1 MLKFDD
7 LAREVEQSG
16 LFDADWYVQNFP
28 DARLVDVTPLQHFVR
43 FGLLLNRDPGPR
55 FDTRHYIEVN
65 PDVSAA
71 GMDPLIHYIRHGEGE
86 GREPLPAR
94 KSVVRLV
101 ESVEQSR
108 RPVAQTDAACELR
121 YATDAFG
128 LRGLEPLAPLAIILN
143 VTVKDDGVRLQQL
156 VHGLGDLDLFL
167 MGSID
172 RLDVKG
178 LPENVRSLTLLG
190 DADAAGD
197 ATGFV
202 RLAGSG
208 ALDGYAN
215 ALWVSPQDNVNKDA
229 AEEVGQMSRLHPAFA
244 ADARWGI
251 GGSRFVELDRND
263 PGSRTLSDALN
274 TMLPRLGLRL
284 GEAPLHLPEGA
295 AIWFKPIL
303 GRMLAVAVRPAEL
316 AGTAKEG
323 RFPGRVSVLALLSA
337 AAREGGLEV
346 RSAAASPAPAAAAAE
361 RSLKAVAFYLPQFH
375 PIPENDKWWGKGFTE
390 WSNVVRGRPLFR
402 HHYQPRLPADLGYYD
417 LRLEETQVRQAELAS
432 QFGIHGFCFYYYW
445 FNGKKLLNQPIEQF
459 AKSSRI
465 DTGFCVCWANE
476 NWSRN
481 WDGQNRHVLMQQDYS
496 LESNI
501 AFIHEMIPM
510 MKDPRWIRHCG
521 KPVLLVYRISIIPNW
536 LETARI
542 WREECRK
549 AGLGEIHLCAVR
561 FGLESL
567 AGQPQDHGLDSYV
580 LFPPHEGARVDLR
593 AQVHDL
599 HKDFGGEIFDYGAVV
614 DGDIEKYAE
623 GYDWPVHRGAMLGW
637 DNMARRL
644 TDARVFHGATPHGFR
659 RWIKGILDQESRHN
673 SGPET
678 LMFINAWNEWAE
690 GTYLEPDQRWGATN
704 LAAFRSAVE
713 ATPGLKAVTLPKGM
727 AAQPKVEGR
736 LAYLGSPLA
745 PDGTMPRGPVW
756 YRGYREVDPSK
767 PTILLC
773 AHISGHQLF
782 GGERSLLDILEALAT
797 MPVNVIMTLPSDNN
811 RAYIEAIQKLCAG
824 AYAFRY
830 PQWMDNRDNYAWLML
845 DFADIIARHAV
856 DIVHA
861 NTIVLLEPIAAAR
874 RMGRTALSHVRELI
888 SLDNGLQERMGLT
901 TGEIISTVLDRTD
914 WLIGNSRATCEL
926 FARDDRTLYVP
937 NAVTVEDFEMR
948 NLFGNTIK
956 FGIVSSNIP
965 KKGIADF
972 VEVARLAAARTNRA
986 KFVIIGPRTAQ
997 IDAWMEEV
1005 ANGERPDNLI
1015 FAGYK
1020 DSARSAMSELNVLLN
1035 LSTFAESFG
1044 RTVAEALAAKRP
1056 VIAYRWGALP
1066 ELVQHGETGY
1076 LVPFKNVGAVVDAV
1090 VDLCENDGKIA
1101 AMGEKGAAFIR
1112 QNFSQQRLRDHVAQ
1126 AYGRITGRPMTP
1138 GSEAGAAQPAPTKA
1152 QAIGAAL
1159 PCTIV
1164 IPVYNAP
1171 EEVAACIESVIKHT
1185 NLQETQVLVIDDGSP
1200 DPAIAPLLDRFAG
1213 TPGLTIMRSP
1223 KNLGYTKT
1231 INLGIAQAAGRD
1243 VVLLNSDTVVTPR
1256 WREGLRAT
1264 AYSRSQVGTVTAM
1277 GDNAG
1282 AFSFPHYNQ
1291 KCDKP
1296 AHLTHE
1302 EYALMMV
1309 QAAVDCVAPEV
1320 PTGSGFCMYIRRA
1333 MMDACGTFDEEGFPR
1348 GYGEENDFCM
1358 RGMKAG
1364 WVNLISPWSFVFH
1377 IRTASFKGE
1386 KDKLVKEGVDL
1397 VMKRYP
1403 DYARLVKSAFS
1414 APLMTHLRERTA
1426 AVSGAAE
1433 RGTPPR

>member
-1 MLKFDD
+1 MMLKYDD

-16 LFDADWYVQNFP
+16 LFDADWYVENFR
-28 DARLVDVTPLQHFVR
+28 DAKLLDLTPLQHFVR
-43 FGLLLNRDPGPR
+43 FGLLLDRDPGPR
-55 FDTRHYIEVN
+55 FDTRHYMETN
-65 PDVSAA
+65 PDVVAA
-71 GMDPLIHYIRHGEGE
+71 GMASLIHYIRFGEGE
-86 GREPLPAR
+86 GRQPLPPR
-94 KSVVRLV
+94 KQTVELDRPKEAVRADLK
-101 ESVEQSR
+101 
-108 RPVAQTDAACELR
+108 CEVR
-121 YATDAFG
+121 HATDAFG
-128 LRGLEPLAPLAIILN
+128 LRGLGPKAPVAVIANLATKN
-143 VTVKDDGVRLQQL
+143 DGAL
-156 VHGLGDLDLFL
+156 VQEALTGLGEVDLFL
-167 MGSID
+167 LGSME
-172 RLDVKG
+172 RLDAAA
-178 LPENVRSLTLLG
+178 LPATIRSLTLLG
-190 DADAAGD
+190 DADEVGNARCFAR
-197 ATGFV
+197 V
-202 RLAGSG
+202 AGSG
-208 ALDGYAN
+208 ALDGYAA
-215 ALWVSPQDNVNKDA
+215 ALWLSPQDAVANLPGDQIVRVANQKTAFHDDPQWGLGGARTA
-229 AEEVGQMSRLHPAFA
+229 ALNRDDPASKMLVA
-244 ADARWGI
+244 
-251 GGSRFVELDRND
+251 
-263 PGSRTLSDALN
+263 ALN
-274 TMLPRLGLRL
+274 TALPRLGLSL
-284 GEAPLHLPEGA
+284 GQGVLQIPEGC
-295 AIWFKPIL
+295 AIWFKPLLARVL
-303 GRMLAVAVRPAEL
+303 GVAVRPAEL
-316 AGTAKEG
+316 AGPGDASK
-323 RFPGRVSVLALLSA
+323 FPGRATVLALLAA
-337 AAREGGLEV
+337 AAREGAMETRDSTPGV
-346 RSAAASPAPAAAAAE
+346 VPAVVTD
-361 RSLKAVAFYLPQFH
+361 RTLKAVAFYLPQFH

-390 WSNVVRGRPLFR
+390 WANVVRGRQLFR
-402 HHYQPRLPADLGYYD
+402 HHYQPRVPADLGYYD
-417 LRLEETQVRQAELAS
+417 LRLEDTQVMQADLAR

-459 AKSSRI
+459 ARSSRI

-496 LESNI
+496 LETNT

-510 MKDPRWIRHCG
+510 MKDPRWIRYCG

-580 LFPPHEGARVDLR
+580 LFPPHEGARLDLR
-593 AQVHDL
+593 DKVHDL
-599 HKDFGGEIFDYGAVV
+599 HKDFGGDIFDYGAVV
-614 DGDIEKYAE
+614 DGDIEKYAD
-623 GYDWPVHRGAMLGW
+623 GYDWPVHRGTMLGW
-637 DNMARRL
+637 DNTARRL
-644 TDARVFHGATPHGFR
+644 TDARIFQGATPQGFR
-659 RWIKGILDQESRHN
+659 RWIKGILEQETQHN
-673 SGPET
+673 SAPES

-704 LAAFRSAVE
+704 LAAFQSAVQ
-713 ATPGLKAVTLPKGM
+713 AVPGLKPAMLPPGV
-727 AAQPKVEGR
+727 AAQPKSDGR
-736 LAYLGSPLA
+736 LAHLGNPLA
-745 PDGTMPRGPVW
+745 GDGAMPRGPVW
-756 YRGYREVDPSK
+756 YRGYKEVDPSK

-782 GGERSLLDILEALAT
+782 GGERSLLDMLEAFAD

-811 RAYIEAIQKLCAG
+811 RAYIEHIQKLCAG

-830 PQWMDNRDNYAWLML
+830 PQWMDNRDCYAWLML

-874 RMGRTALSHVRELI
+874 RMGRVALTHVRELI
-888 SLDNGLQERMGLT
+888 SLDEGLQERMKQT
-901 TGEIISTVLDRTD
+901 TGEIVSTMFSRTD
-914 WLIGNSRATCEL
+914 WLIGNSRATCDL
-926 FARDDRTLYVP
+926 FARGDRTLYVP

-972 VEVARLAAARTNRA
+972 VEVARLAAARTSRA
-986 KFVIIGPRTAQ
+986 KFVIVGPRTAQ

-1020 DSARSAMSELNVLLN
+1020 DSARSAMSELNILLN

-1044 RTVAEALAAKRP
+1044 RTVAEALAANRP

-1076 LVPFKNVGAVVDAV
+1076 LVPFKDVVGVVDAV
-1090 VDLCENDGKIA
+1090 VDLCEHDHKIA
-1101 AMGEKGAAFIR
+1101 EMGEKGAAFIR
-1112 QNFSQQRLRDHVAQ
+1112 QNFSQQRLREHVAH
-1126 AYGRITGRPMTP
+1126 AYEQVTGRPM
-1138 GSEAGAAQPAPTKA
+1138 AQDADVQGAEHRPTVAQT
-1152 QAIGAAL
+1152 IGAAL

-1171 EEVAACIESVIKHT
+1171 DEVRACIESVIKHSD
-1185 NLQETQVLVIDDGSP
+1185 LRETQVLIIDDGSP

-1213 TPGLTIMRSP
+1213 IPGLTIMRSP
-1223 KNLGYTKT
+1223 RNLGYTKT
-1231 INLGIAQAAGRD
+1231 INLGIAHAAGRD
-1243 VVLLNSDTVVTPR
+1243 VILLNSDTVVTPR
-1256 WREGLRAT
+1256 WLEGLRAT
-1264 AYSRSQVGTVTAM
+1264 AYSRSGVGTVTAM

-1282 AFSFPHYNQ
+1282 AFSFPTFNQ

-1309 QAAVDCVAPEV
+1309 QGAMDCAAPEV

-1358 RGMKAG
+1358 RAMKAG

-1377 IRTASFKGE
+1377 VRTASFKGE
-1386 KDKLVKEGVDL
+1386 KDKLIKVGVDV
-1397 VMKRYP
+1397 VMQRYP
-1403 DYARLVKSAFS
+1403 DYARLVKTAFS
-1414 APLMTHLRERTA
+1414 APAMASLRESTA
-1426 AVSGAAE
+1426 RVVKE
-1433 RGTPPR
+1433 VHLE

>member
-1 MLKFDD
+1 MLTFDD

-16 LFDADWYVQNFP
+16 LFDADWYVKTFP
-28 DARLVDVTPLQHFVR
+28 DARLVDVTPIQHFVR
-43 FGLLLNRDPGPR
+43 FGLLLQRDPGPK
-55 FDTRHYIEVN
+55 FDTRHYVEVN
-65 PDVSAA
+65 PDVVAA
-71 GMDPLIHYIRHGEGE
+71 GMDPLLHYIRHGEAE

-94 KSVVRLV
+94 KSPVRLV
-101 ESVEQSR
+101 DSVAKSHQPMPS
-108 RPVAQTDAACELR
+108 PVEMTCDIR
-121 YATDAFG
+121 HATDAFG
-128 LRGLEPLAPLAIILN
+128 LRGLEPNAPLAVVLN
-143 VTVKDDGVRLQQL
+143 LALKDDGAQIRQLLSRL
-156 VHGLGDLDLFL
+156 GALDLFL
-167 MGSID
+167 MGAID
-172 RLDVKG
+172 RLGVEALSDNIV
-178 LPENVRSLTLLG
+178 SLTLLG
-190 DADAAGD
+190 DPDEAGN
-197 ATGFV
+197 ARGFARV
-202 RLAGSG
+202 AGSG
-208 ALDGYAN
+208 ALDGYEDI
-215 ALWVSPQDNVNKDA
+215 LWISPQDGSGESLKQA
-229 AEEVGQMSRLHPAFA
+229 IALQPAFVG
-244 ADARWGI
+244 DAQWGLAGAHASMLVRQDAERKLLI
-251 GGSRFVELDRND
+251 
-263 PGSRTLSDALN
+263 DALN
-274 TMLPRLGLRL
+274 TALPRLGLIL
-284 GEAPLHLPEGA
+284 GQDPLHLVGGA
-295 AIWFKPIL
+295 AIWLKPLL
-303 GRMLAVAVRPAEL
+303 GRPLAVAVRAAEL
-316 AGTAKEG
+316 AGAGDASK
-323 RFPGRVSVLALLSA
+323 FPGRDTVLGILA
-337 AAREGGLEV
+337 AVAREGGMEV
-346 RSAAASPAPAAAAAE
+346 RNAARGPVQAAAPDRP
-361 RSLKAVAFYLPQFH
+361 LKAVAFYLPQFH

-390 WSNVVRGRPLFR
+390 WQNVVRGKQLFR
-402 HHYQPRLPADLGYYD
+402 HHYQPRVPADLGYYD

-432 QFGIHGFCFYYYW
+432 EFGIHGFCFYYYW

-459 AKSSRI
+459 ARSSRI

-593 AQVHDL
+593 AKVHDL

-614 DGDIEKYAE
+614 DGDVERYAD
-623 GYDWPVHRGAMLGW
+623 GYEWPVHRGAMLGW

-644 TDARVFHGATPHGFR
+644 TDARVFHGATPQGFR

-673 SGPET
+673 SAPET

-690 GTYLEPDQRWGATN
+690 GTYLEPDQRWGRTN
-704 LAAFRSAVE
+704 LAAFRSAVD
-713 ATPGLKAVTLPKGM
+713 ATPGMKAVTLPAGI
-727 AAQPKVEGR
+727 AAAPKQEGR
-736 LAYLGSPLA
+736 LAHLGSPLA

-756 YRGYREVDPSK
+756 YRGYREVDPTK

-782 GGERSLLDILEALAT
+782 GGERSLLDVLEALAT

-845 DFADIIARHAV
+845 DFADIIARHAI

-888 SLDNGLQERMGLT
+888 SLDNGLQERMALT

-926 FARDDRTLYVP
+926 FARDNRTLYVP

-972 VEVARLAAARTNRA
+972 VEVARLAAARTSRA

-997 IDAWMEEV
+997 IDAWMDEV
-1005 ANGERPDNLI
+1005 AKGERPDNLV

-1056 VIAYRWGALP
+1056 VIAYHWGALP
-1066 ELVQHGETGY
+1066 ELIQHGETGY
-1076 LVPFKNVGAVVDAV
+1076 LVPFKNVAAVVDAV
-1090 VDLCENDGKIA
+1090 ADLCENDAKIG

-1112 QNFSQQRLRDHVAQ
+1112 QNFSQQRLRDHVGQ
-1126 AYGRITGRPMTP
+1126 AYGRIVGRPMTP
-1138 GSEAGAAQPAPTKA
+1138 QSDVGNAKPIDIAAQT
-1152 QAIGAAL
+1152 IGAAL

-1171 EEVAACIESVIKHT
+1171 EEVRACITSVIKHT
-1185 NLQETQVLVIDDGSP
+1185 NLKDNQLLVIDDGSP
-1200 DPAIAPLLDRFAG
+1200 DPAVGPVLDSFAG

-1223 KNLGYTKT
+1223 RNLGYTKT
-1231 INLGIAQAAGRD
+1231 INLGIGQAAGRD
-1243 VVLLNSDTVVTPR
+1243 VILLNSDTVVTPR
-1256 WREGLRAT
+1256 WLEGLRAT
-1264 AYSRSQVGTVTAM
+1264 AYGRPNVGTVTAM

-1282 AFSFPHYNQ
+1282 AFSFPLHNQ

-1296 AHLTHE
+1296 DHLTHE

-1309 QAAVDCVAPEV
+1309 QAAVDCAAPEV

-1358 RGMKAG
+1358 RAMKAG
-1364 WVNLISPWSFVFH
+1364 WVNLISPWAFVFH

-1386 KDKLVKEGVDL
+1386 KDKLVKEGVDV

-1403 DYARLVKSAFS
+1403 DYARLVKAAFS
-1414 APLMTHLRERTA
+1414 GPDMTALRQATA
-1426 AVSGAAE
+1426 RV
-1433 RGTPPR
+1433 TQ